1 MKEHQNLQISGAN
14 KRPVLIDIRYN
25 ANRTPKPLVIFVHG
39 FKGFKDWGHFNPI
52 ADAFAEQQFVFLKF
66 NFSHNGT
73 TPEHPQEFVDLEA
86 FGQNNFSFELEDLG
100 NVIDF
105 ANSRKFPVPKKEF
118 DANHIYL
125 LGHSRGGGIAILKA
139 VEDSRVKKIA
149 TWASVSEY
157 GKYWNDAML
166 PMWQENGVV
175 YVPNVRTGQQM
186 PLFWQLYEDF
196 RDNRNRLI
204 IPDAVKKLRIPFL
217 VVHGTADLTVP
228 YQSALDLVDWHPA
241 AKLVTVLGGDHTFGG
256 KHPFSDPEL
265 PESTQKAVMETV
277 GFFKENG

>member
-1 MKEHQNLQISGAN
+1 MKIEKNIVVPYLQNNIRADVYFKEQN
-14 KRPVLIDIRYN
+14 KGKL
-25 ANRTPKPLVIFVHG
+25 LLFLHG

-105 ANSRKFPVPKKEF
+105 ACSRKFPVPKKEF

-157 GKYWNDAML
+157 GKFWNEAML

-196 RDNRNRLI
+196 RDNRNRLL

-241 AKLVTVLGGDHTFGG
+241 ATLVTILGGDHTFGG
-256 KHPFSDPEL
+256 KHPFSDPDL
-265 PESTQKAVMETV
+265 PESAQKAVMETV
-277 GFFKENG
+277 GFFKSQ